1 MKFIRLNFI
10 IPAVIVIALITA
22 FNILFF
28 DILLKKAFIATGEM
42 IFGAKVE
49 VVSLKTSFTHLSLE
63 MTGLKCA
70 DRNDYFKNVID
81 IDQIKFQAKFSPL
94 LRKKIVIDEMSVNGL
109 KWGTERKTSGKLPPK
124 KEKKFEKKKK
134 KDGMFSKFFEGA
146 KNKATSEFNNLP
158 AVDAFAKIEA
168 QTKNFDVNSLI
179 NAADLQSLNEI
190 NKLSAETEAKYNNYK
205 TKISGYKIEEKIEE
219 TKTLINDI
227 SKTKSFALSDISASA
242 GKIEKLKENKKELES
257 ILKDL
262 NNAKK
267 DLTESV
273 NFTKQIQGMINKDI
287 DSLSSKVALP
297 GLDTRNISRILFGQQ
312 WINRTDKI
320 IYYMSL
326 VKKYMPEKK
335 AEKEVKERQKG
346 RDIIFKQKQYPDLL
360 ISKINITG
368 TTAKNSKTQ
377 GINFSGFIKNISS
390 SPDMIG
396 SPVTLE
402 IKGNNGS
409 RSLLVE
415 GIFDYRGN
423 ASDNILKITLKGLS
437 GSALN
442 IPDNDYLPLIN
453 TGNMNMYGIFSLKDN
468 KFLCSADIK
477 LDDIKEKQIPE
488 NAAMKYIVKITNSI
502 KSFSISAKA
511 GVNDKNESEFNISSD
526 IDKKISEAVSS
537 LFASQIAEVKEK
549 ARAEINKMIQEK
561 QKLLEEKLGADKDSL
576 LKDINLK
583 TKTISDITES
593 VNKSVSKPFGK
604 LF

>member
-10 IPAVIVIALITA
+10 IPAIIVIALITA
-22 FNILFF
+22 FNMLFF
-28 DILLKKAFIATGEM
+28 DLLLKKVFIATGEM

-49 VVSLKTSFTHLSLE
+49 VVSLKTSFMHLSLE

-70 DRNDYFKNVID
+70 DRNDYFKNLID
-81 IDQIKFQAKFSPL
+81 IDQIKFQAKFAPL
-94 LRKKIVIDEMSVNGL
+94 LRKKVVIDEMSVAGL

-124 KEKKFEKKKK
+124 KEKKFEKKK
-134 KDGMFSKFFEGA
+134 DGMFAKFFEGA

-168 QTKNFDVNSLI
+168 QTKIFDVNSLI

-219 TKTLINDI
+219 TKILINDI

-242 GKIEKLKENKKELES
+242 GKVEKLKENKKELES

-320 IYYMSL
+320 IYYMAL
-326 VKKYMPEKK
+326 IKKYMPEKK
-335 AEKEVKERQKG
+335 AKKEVKERQKG
-346 RDIIFKQKQYPDLL
+346 RDIIFKQKLYPDLL

-368 TTAKNSKTQ
+368 TTAQNSKTQ
-377 GINFSGFIKNISS
+377 GIDFSGFIKNISS
-390 SPDMIG
+390 SPDMIET
-396 SPVTLE
+396 PVTLE

-409 RSLLVE
+409 ESLLVE

-423 ASDNILKITLKGLS
+423 ASDNVLKITLKGLS

-477 LDDIKEKQIPE
+477 LDNIKEKVIPDDTT
-488 NAAMKYIVKITNSI
+488 MKYIVKITNSI

-511 GVNDKNESEFNISSD
+511 GVNDKNEPEFNIASD

-561 QKLLEEKLGADKDSL
+561 QKQLEEKLGADKDSL

>member
-10 IPAVIVIALITA
+10 IPTAIVIALITV
-22 FNILFF
+22 FNVLFF
-28 DILLKKAFIATGEM
+28 DVLLKKAFIATGEM

-70 DRNDYFKNVID
+70 DRNGYFKNLID

-94 LRKKIVIDEMSVNGL
+94 LRKKIVIDEMSVTGL

-179 NAADLQSLNEI
+179 NTADLQSLNEI

-205 TKISGYKIEEKIEE
+205 TKISEYKIEDKIEE

-242 GKIEKLKENKKELES
+242 GKIEKLKENKKELEN

-273 NFTKQIQGMINKDI
+273 NFTKQIQTMINKDI

-320 IYYMSL
+320 IYYMTL

-346 RDIIFKQKQYPDLL
+346 RDIIFKQKLYPDLL

-377 GINFSGFIKNISS
+377 GIDFSGFIKNISS

-409 RSLLVE
+409 QSLLVE

-453 TGNMNMYGIFSLKDN
+453 TGNMNMYGTFSLKDN

-477 LDDIKEKQIPE
+477 LDNIKEKVIPDDTT
-488 NAAMKYIVKITNSI
+488 MKYIVKITNSI
-502 KSFSISAKA
+502 KSFSVSAKA

-526 IDKKISEAVSS
+526 IDKKISEAVSN

-549 ARAEINKMIQEK
+549 ARSEINKMIQEK
-561 QKLLEEKLGADKDSL
+561 QKQLEEKLGADKDSL

>member
-49 VVSLKTSFTHLSLE
+49 VDSLKTSFIHLSLE

-94 LRKKIVIDEMSVNGL
+94 LRKKIVIDEMSVTGL

-377 GINFSGFIKNISS
+377 GINFSGFIKNITS

-402 IKGNNGS
+402 IKGNDGS

-477 LDDIKEKQIPE
+477 LADIKEKQIPE

-502 KSFSISAKA
+502 KSFSVSAKA

-549 ARAEINKMIQEK
+549 ARSEINKMIQEK
-561 QKLLEEKLGADKDSL
+561 QKQLEEKLGADKDSL

>member
-10 IPAVIVIALITA
+10 IPTAIVIALITV
-22 FNILFF
+22 FNVLFF
-28 DILLKKAFIATGEM
+28 DVLLKKAFIATGEM

-70 DRNDYFKNVID
+70 DRNGYFKNLID

-94 LRKKIVIDEMSVNGL
+94 LRKKIVIDEMSVTGL

-179 NAADLQSLNEI
+179 NTADLQSLNEI

-205 TKISGYKIEEKIEE
+205 TKISEYKIEDKIEE

-242 GKIEKLKENKKELES
+242 GKIEKLKENKKELEN

-273 NFTKQIQGMINKDI
+273 NFTKQIQTMINKDI

-320 IYYMSL
+320 IYYMTL

-346 RDIIFKQKQYPDLL
+346 RDIIFKQKLYPDLL

-377 GINFSGFIKNISS
+377 GIDFSGFIKNISS

-409 RSLLVE
+409 QSLLVE

-453 TGNMNMYGIFSLKDN
+453 TGNMNMYGTFSLKDN

-477 LDDIKEKQIPE
+477 LDNIKEKVIPDDTT
-488 NAAMKYIVKITNSI
+488 MKYIVKITNSI
-502 KSFSISAKA
+502 KSFSVSAKA

-526 IDKKISEAVSS
+526 IDKKISEAVSN

-549 ARAEINKMIQEK
+549 ARSEINKMIQEK
-561 QKLLEEKLGADKDSL
+561 QKQLEEKLGADKDSL
-576 LKDINLK
+576 LKAINLK

>member
-49 VVSLKTSFTHLSLE
+49 VDSLKTSFIHLSLE

-94 LRKKIVIDEMSVNGL
+94 LRKKIVIDEMSVTGL

-377 GINFSGFIKNISS
+377 GINFSGFIKNITS

-402 IKGNNGS
+402 IKGNDGS

-477 LDDIKEKQIPE
+477 LADIKEKQIPG

-502 KSFSISAKA
+502 KSFSVSAKA

-549 ARAEINKMIQEK
+549 ARSEINKMIQEK
-561 QKLLEEKLGADKDSL
+561 QKQLEEKLGADKDSL

>member
-10 IPAVIVIALITA
+10 IPAIIVIALITA
-22 FNILFF
+22 FNMLFF
-28 DILLKKAFIATGEM
+28 DLLLKKVFIATGEM

-49 VVSLKTSFTHLSLE
+49 VVSLKTSFMHLSLE

-70 DRNDYFKNVID
+70 DRNDYFKNLID
-81 IDQIKFQAKFSPL
+81 IDQIKFQAKFAPL
-94 LRKKIVIDEMSVNGL
+94 LRKKVVIDEMSVAGL

-124 KEKKFEKKKK
+124 KEKKFEKKK
-134 KDGMFSKFFEGA
+134 DGMFAKFFEGA

-219 TKTLINDI
+219 TKILINDI

-242 GKIEKLKENKKELES
+242 GKVEKLKENKKELES

-320 IYYMSL
+320 IYYMAL
-326 VKKYMPEKK
+326 IKKYMPEKK
-335 AEKEVKERQKG
+335 AKKEVKERQKG
-346 RDIIFKQKQYPDLL
+346 RDIIFKQKLYPDLL

-368 TTAKNSKTQ
+368 TTAQNSKTQ
-377 GINFSGFIKNISS
+377 GIDFSGFIKNISS
-390 SPDMIG
+390 SPDMIET
-396 SPVTLE
+396 PVTLE

-409 RSLLVE
+409 ESLLVE

-423 ASDNILKITLKGLS
+423 ASDNVLKITLKGLS

-477 LDDIKEKQIPE
+477 LDNIKEKVIPDDTT
-488 NAAMKYIVKITNSI
+488 MKYIVKITNSI

-511 GVNDKNESEFNISSD
+511 GVNDKNEPEFNIASD

-561 QKLLEEKLGADKDSL
+561 QKQLEEKLGADKDSL